1 MGNHYFIAVPLP
13 DPIKQDLS
21 RLQAKLKENLT
32 YKQWPVSEDFHIT
45 LKFFGDLPD
54 NKVHQLKE
62 HLPEIQKQLAFSI
75 NVGKI
80 GFFGDSKRPRVLW
93 SGVEKTESLQSL
105 YSAVEEIASACG
117 IVKENRP
124 YRPHITIA
132 KNWLGEAKGEQIEQ
146 LAHMHNEQQIMKV
159 DRIVLY
165 QIFPQQRPKYHP
177 VATFE
182 LKGDGDT
189 GSAD

>member
-13 DPIKQDLS
+13 DRIKQDLS
-21 RLQAKLKENLT
+21 QLQEKLKRNLT
-32 YKQWPVSEDFHIT
+32 YKQWPIAEDFHIT

-62 HLPEIQKQLAFSI
+62 RLPEIQEQLVFSL
-75 NVGKI
+75 NVGNI
-80 GFFGDSKRPRVLW
+80 GFFGDLRRPRVLW
-93 SGVEKTESLQSL
+93 AGVEKTEPLQSL
-105 YSAVEEIASACG
+105 YSSVEDIASDCG
-117 IVKENRP
+117 IVRENRP

-132 KNWLGEAKGEQIEQ
+132 KNWIGEAKREQIVQ
-146 LAHMHNEQQIMKV
+146 LDHMHNEQQTMKV

-165 QIFPQQRPKYHP
+165 QIFPQKRPKYHP